1 MYFQQP
7 PKDLH
12 VDSTFLSEESKTKS
26 TFDCLKGKAVVQN
39 LLIVQM
45 WAPVPIQQLQTVR
58 NSVLDQES
66 ILDFLL
72 GSDLNYEHFLG
83 HYIFDLEA
91 LQ

>member
-45 WAPVPIQQLQTVR
+45 WAPVAIQQLQT
-58 NSVLDQES
+58 
-66 ILDFLL
+66 I
-72 GSDLNYEHFLG
+72 
-83 HYIFDLEA
+83 
-91 LQ
+91 